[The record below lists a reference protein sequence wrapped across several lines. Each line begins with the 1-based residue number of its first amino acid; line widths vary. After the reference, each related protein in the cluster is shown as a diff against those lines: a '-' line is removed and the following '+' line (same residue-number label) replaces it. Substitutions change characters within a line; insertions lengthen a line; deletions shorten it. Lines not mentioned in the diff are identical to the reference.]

1 MEFGSSNFP
10 IFTKND
16 DLDDVRRSVKFHP
29 TIWGEYF
36 LAYASTEI
44 SSVEKDELQKQKK
57 MMRKVLNQTPDD
69 SSHKLELID
78 AIQRLGVSYHFEEE
92 IGKSLKCIYDI
103 YSECSNKDN
112 NVRSVALRFRLLR
125 QQGYAISPDV
135 FSKFTDKEGNFNE
148 MMFENVEDLLDL
160 YEAAHF
166 GVDGDEILD
175 KALEFSSSKLQF
187 LLPIMTTSL
196 SKQVKEALKIPILK
210 SLTRL
215 GAWKF
220 IAAYQQHK
228 SHNEILLN
236 FAKLDFNIVQKMH
249 QKELSLITR
258 WWKDL
263 NFTNKLSFARD
274 RVAECYFWI
283 LGVYFEPQ
291 YQFERRILTKVLALI
306 SIMDDIYDIYGT
318 LEDLQLFTRIVQ
330 RWDVNDLD
338 QLPPYMGIC
347 YKAFLDVY
355 LEMEAEVEN
364 GGESYLVQYTK
375 EEMKKLTRAFLQEAE
390 WVYSKYMPTM
400 EEYTEVALVT
410 TGHAMMATLSLIG
423 VRNTVTKKDLEWI
436 TSKPLIVQAS
446 AIVCRFMDDIVGFG
460 IEKKYTAVHCYMNQN
475 GASKMDT
482 FAQLREQVKKAWK
495 DMNQECLE
503 PTPVSMS
510 ILKPVVDLARVI
522 HLLYADNDDYTNS
535 QTNTRDYISCV
546 LVEPLTT

>member
-1 MEFGSSNFP
+1 MLLRQQSYAPDGVRTHLRYGVSVSPTELGF
-10 IFTKND
+10 I
-16 DLDDVRRSVKFHP
+16 DLS
-29 TIWGEYF
+29 
-36 LAYASTEI
+36 EI
-44 SSVEKDELQKQKK
+44 SGGEKEKLQKRKE
-57 MMRKVLNQTPDD
+57 MVRKVLNQTPDD

-78 AIQRLGVSYHFEEE
+78 AIQRLGVGYHFEEE
-92 IGKSLKCIYDI
+92 IGKSLKCNFDNYW
-103 YSECSNKDN
+103 ECNNKDD

-125 QQGYAISPDV
+125 QQGFAVSPGD
-135 FSKFTDKEGNFNE
+135 D
-148 MMFENVEDLLDL
+148 FENVEDILDL

-166 GVDGDEILD
+166 GAYGDEILD
-175 KALEFSSSKLQF
+175 KALEFSSSKLEV

-196 SKQVKEALKIPILK
+196 SKQVKEALKIPINK

-215 GAWKF
+215 GARKF

-263 NFTNKLSFARD
+263 DFTNKLSFARD

-306 SIMDDIYDIYGT
+306 SIIDDIYDIYGT
-318 LEDLQLFTRIVQ
+318 LDDLQLFTRIVQ
-330 RWDVNDLD
+330 RWDVNDVD

-347 YKAFLDVY
+347 YKALLDVY
-355 LEMEAEVEN
+355 LEMEAEVEH
-364 GGESYLVQYTK
+364 GGESYLVHYTK

-390 WVYSKYMPTM
+390 WVYSKYMATM
-400 EEYTEVALVT
+400 EEYMEVALVT
-410 TGHAMMATLSLIG
+410 TGHAMMATLSLLG

-446 AIVCRFMDDIVGFG
+446 AIICRLMDDIVGFG
-460 IEKKYTAVHCYMNQN
+460 FEKKYTAVHCYMNQT

-482 FAQLREQVKKAWK
+482 FAELRKQVENAWK
-495 DMNQECLE
+495 DMNQECLH
-503 PTPVSMS
+503 PTVPVSMP

-522 HLLYADNDDYTNS
+522 HLLYSDNDDYTNS
-535 QTNTRDYISCV
+535 QTNTRDYINSV
-546 LVEPLTT
+546 LVEPVPI

>member
-1 MEFGSSNFP
+1 MEFGSSNSP

-16 DLDDVRRSVKFHP
+16 DFDDVRRSVKFHP

-44 SSVEKDELQKQKK
+44 SGGEKEELQKQKE
-57 MMRKVLNQTPDD
+57 MVRKVLNQTPDD

-78 AIQRLGVSYHFEEE
+78 AIQCLGVGYHFEEE
-92 IGKSLKCIYDI
+92 IGKSLKCNFDKYW
-103 YSECSNKDN
+103 ECSNKDD

-125 QQGYAISPDV
+125 QQGYAVSPDV
-135 FSKFTDKEGNFNE
+135 FSKFTDNEGNFKE
-148 MMFENVEDLLDL
+148 MMFENVEDILEL

-166 GVDGDEILD
+166 GAYGDEILD
-175 KALEFSSSKLQF
+175 KALEFSSSKLEV

-196 SKQVKEALKIPILK
+196 SKQVKEALKIPINK

-215 GAWKF
+215 GARKF
-220 IAAYQQHK
+220 IVAYQQHK

-263 NFTNKLSFARD
+263 DFTNKLSFARD

-306 SIMDDIYDIYGT
+306 SIIDDIYDIYGT
-318 LEDLQLFTRIVQ
+318 LDDLQHFTRIVQ
-330 RWDVNDLD
+330 RLH
-338 QLPPYMGIC
+338 Q
-347 YKAFLDVY
+347 
-355 LEMEAEVEN
+355 
-364 GGESYLVQYTK
+364 
-375 EEMKKLTRAFLQEAE
+375 MKKLTRAFLQEAE
-390 WVYSKYMPTM
+390 WVYSKYMATV
-400 EEYTEVALVT
+400 EEYMEVALVT
-410 TGHAMMATLSLIG
+410 TGHAMMATLSLLG
-423 VRNTVTKKDLEWI
+423 VRNTVTKEDLEWI

-446 AIVCRFMDDIVGFG
+446 AIICRLMDDIVGFG
-460 IEKKYTAVHCYMNQN
+460 FEKKYTAVHCYMNQT

-482 FAQLREQVKKAWK
+482 FAELRKQVENAWK
-495 DMNQECLE
+495 DMNQECLH
-503 PTPVSMS
+503 PTVPVSMP

-522 HLLYADNDDYTNS
+522 HLLYSDNDDYTNS
-535 QTNTRDYISCV
+535 QTNTRDYINSV
-546 LVEPLTT
+546 LVEPVPI

>member
-1 MEFGSSNFP
+1 MEFGSSNSP
-10 IFTKND
+10 IFTEND

-44 SSVEKDELQKQKK
+44 SDAKKEELQKQKE
-57 MMRKVLNQTPDD
+57 MVRKVLNQTPDD
-69 SSHKLELID
+69 SSYKLELID
-78 AIQRLGVSYHFEEE
+78 AIQRLGVGYHFEEE
-92 IGKSLKCIYDI
+92 VGKSLKCIYDI

-125 QQGYAISPDV
+125 QQGYAVSPANSRV
-135 FSKFTDKEGNFNE
+135 LL
-148 MMFENVEDLLDL
+148 ENVEGILDL
-160 YEAAHF
+160 YEAAYF
-166 GVDGDEILD
+166 GAYGDEILE

-196 SKQVKEALKIPILK
+196 SNQVKEALKIPRLK

-220 IAAYQQHK
+220 IATYQQHK
-228 SHNEILLN
+228 SHNQILLN

-263 NFTNKLSFARD
+263 DFTNKLSFARD

-291 YQFERRILTKVLALI
+291 YEFERRIVTKVLALI
-306 SIMDDIYDIYGT
+306 SIVDDIYNIYGT
-318 LEDLQLFTRIVQ
+318 LDDLQLFTTIVQ
-330 RWDVNDLD
+330 RWDVNDVD

-347 YKAFLDVY
+347 YKALLDVY

-364 GGESYLVQYTK
+364 GGESYLVHYTK
-375 EEMKKLTRAFLQEAE
+375 EEF
-390 WVYSKYMPTM
+390 
-400 EEYTEVALVT
+400 
-410 TGHAMMATLSLIG
+410 
-423 VRNTVTKKDLEWI
+423 
-436 TSKPLIVQAS
+436 
-446 AIVCRFMDDIVGFG
+446 
-460 IEKKYTAVHCYMNQN
+460 EKKHTAVHCYMNQN

-482 FAQLREQVKKAWK
+482 FAELREQVKKAWK
-495 DMNQECLE
+495 DMNQECLH
-503 PTPVSMS
+503 PTPVSMP

-522 HLLYADNDDYTNS
+522 HLLYANNDDYTNS
-535 QTNTRDYISCV
+535 QTNTRDYINCV
-546 LVEPLTT
+546 LVEPVMI

>member
-258 WWKDL
+258 W
-263 NFTNKLSFARD
+263 
-274 RVAECYFWI
+274 
-283 LGVYFEPQ
+283 
-291 YQFERRILTKVLALI
+291 
-306 SIMDDIYDIYGT
+306 
-318 LEDLQLFTRIVQ
+318 
-330 RWDVNDLD
+330 DVNDLD